1 MTHSPQGTLTASFF
15 PVAIRYSGRSV
26 AYQLASLLGG
36 GDHAA
41 GGRVAALVIP
51 RNAAERLGDRPAAIA
66 K

>member
-1 MTHSPQGTLTASFF
+1 M
-15 PVAIRYSGRSV
+15 AIRYSGRSV

-51 RNAAERLGDRPAAIA
+51 HNAAERLGDRPAAIA